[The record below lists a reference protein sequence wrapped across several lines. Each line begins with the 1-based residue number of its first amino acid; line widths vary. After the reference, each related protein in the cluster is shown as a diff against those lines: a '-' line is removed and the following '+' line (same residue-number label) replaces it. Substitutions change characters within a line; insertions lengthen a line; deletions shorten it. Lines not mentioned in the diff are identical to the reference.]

1 MEKLT
6 MGLIVMII
14 LLGGFLSYLAITMDI
29 SDFGL
34 NLTNN
39 TTDNTTVTKI
49 NTTRTITSPTQST
62 PTTTPTDNQTKPIID
77 GNDTNN
83 NESQLDV

>member
-14 LLGGFLSYLAITMDI
+14 LLGGFLSYLAMTMDT

-34 NLTNN
+34 NLSNN
-39 TTDNTTVTKI
+39 TTSNTTVTKI
-49 NTTRTITSPTQST
+49 NTTRTITSPNQTS
-62 PTTTPTDNQTKPIID
+62 TTTNRTRTNTTKP
-77 GNDTNN
+77 GNTTNTSSLN
-83 NESQLDV
+83 P

>member
-6 MGLIVMII
+6 MGLIVMIV
-14 LLGGFLSYLAITMDI
+14 LLGGFLSYLAITMDTG
-29 SDFGL
+29 DFSL

-49 NTTRTITSPTQST
+49 NTTRTITSP
-62 PTTTPTDNQTKPIID
+62 NQTSTTNRTKTNTTKPKP
-77 GNDTNN
+77 GNNTT
-83 NESQLDV
+83 SSIT

>member
-14 LLGGFLSYLAITMDI
+14 VLGGFLSYLAISMETG
-29 SDFGL
+29 DFSL

-39 TTDNTTVTKI
+39 TTDNTTITKI
-49 NTTRTITSPTQST
+49 NTTRTITSPNQ
-62 PTTTPTDNQTKPIID
+62 TTTTTNRTKTNTTKP
-77 GNDTNN
+77 GNKTN
-83 NESQLDV
+83 SSTS